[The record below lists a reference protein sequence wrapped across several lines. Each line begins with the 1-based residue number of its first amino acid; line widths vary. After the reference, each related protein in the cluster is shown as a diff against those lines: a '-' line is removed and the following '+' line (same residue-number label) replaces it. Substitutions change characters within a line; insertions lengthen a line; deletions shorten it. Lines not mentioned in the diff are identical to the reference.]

1 MQKDDRI
8 FAVVGALVV
17 AAVGVFAAIVWLGT
31 GITVDAPQR
40 ATVVVPLEPAQT
52 PTASRES
59 AAVEFEDEEGD
70 ENEMV
75 RRALAGLSA
84 HPKFAAYLV
93 TDRLLNR
100 IVMAVDAVA
109 GGYSPRD
116 QVGFLR
122 PQRPYLVR
130 EDEGRLVAAAGSHHR
145 YDLAAEVFDSIAV
158 NGMVDLYAGLRPRL
172 EAIYKEVGWAS
183 EDFDTRLCEAID
195 HLLEVESSFGVHE
208 LEQRATVYAYAD
220 DSLEQLSDAQKQ
232 LLRMGP
238 DNARLVVN
246 KLRELRN
253 ALGWPERAPD
263 PPVLE
268 PEGPM
273 PDTGAPLVTADAS
286 PAFAIEEIE
295 DRIGTTQAP

>member
-17 AAVGVFAAIVWLGT
+17 AVVGVIAAIIWLGT

-52 PTASRES
+52 PTASQES
-59 AAVEFEDEEGD
+59 AAVAAEDEETG

-84 HPKFAAYLV
+84 HPRFAAYLV
-93 TDRLLNR
+93 NDRLLTR
-100 IVMAVDAVA
+100 IVMAVDAIA

-116 QVGFLR
+116 QVDFLR

-130 EDEGRLVAAAGSHHR
+130 EVDGRLVAAAGSHHR

-158 NGMVDLYAGLRPRL
+158 DGMVDLYAGLRPRL
-172 EAIYKEVGWAS
+172 EAIYEEIGWAS
-183 EDFDTRLCEAID
+183 EDFDTRLCEAVD
-195 HLLEVESSFGVHE
+195 HLLEAEPSLGTYE

-220 DSLEQLSDAQKQ
+220 DSVEQLSDAQKQ

-238 DNARLVVN
+238 DNARVVVN
-246 KLRELRN
+246 KLRELRT
-253 ALGWPERAPD
+253 AMGWPERVPD
-263 PPVLE
+263 SPVLK
-268 PEGPM
+268 PESPV
-273 PDTGAPLVTADAS
+273 PDAAAPLVTAGAS
-286 PAFAIEEIE
+286 PALVMDPDE
-295 DRIGTTQAP
+295 DRIGAVEAP

>member
-8 FAVVGALVV
+8 FAVVGAFVV
-17 AAVGVFAAIVWLGT
+17 AAVGVIAAIIWLGN

-40 ATVVVPLEPAQT
+40 ATVVAPLEPAKK
-52 PTASRES
+52 PTASPRS
-59 AAVEFEDEEGD
+59 AAAEVEDEGGG
-70 ENEMV
+70 ENQMV

-93 TDRLLNR
+93 NDRLLTR

-116 QVGFLR
+116 QVDFLR

-130 EDEGRLVAAAGSHHR
+130 EVDGRLVAAAGSHHR

-158 NGMVDLYAGLRPRL
+158 DGMVDLYTRLRPRL
-172 EAIYKEVGWAS
+172 EAIYLEIGWAS

-195 HLLEVESSFGVHE
+195 HLLEVESSYGVHE
-208 LEQRATVYAYAD
+208 LEQRATVYAYAE

-246 KLRELRN
+246 KLRELRKV
-253 ALGWPERAPD
+253 LGWPERVPD
-263 PPVLE
+263 TPVLE
-268 PEGPM
+268 LESPVS
-273 PDTGAPLVTADAS
+273 DAAAPLVTADAS
-286 PAFAIEEIE
+286 PALVMDPNE
-295 DRIGTTQAP
+295 DRVGAVEAP